1 MQVFERSYISVNI
14 GGISN
19 DFCLL
24 LLICACLF
32 SHFSTI
38 NIYILYNAKKKI
50 ASESMI
56 FPAFVGKQPF
66 IVFEKQRAICSLW
79 QIRCVLPA

>member
-38 NIYILYNAKKKI
+38 NIYILYNAKKKN
-50 ASESMI
+50 
-56 FPAFVGKQPF
+56 
-66 IVFEKQRAICSLW
+66 
-79 QIRCVLPA
+79 LPVNQ